1 MKTVIAT
8 TGLFVWLLFEL
19 KEFFSNGGFQNVL
32 AFNLLKILGLSI
44 VLGVIFLLVVL
55 MDSLKKILRVAEDRD
70 KLKLP
75 EIPEI
80 PALSMTRIISSSSR
94 RSRSRRTSC
103 SSRKSY

>member
-55 MDSLKKILRVAEDRD
+55 MDSLKKILRVTEDRD
-70 KLKLP
+70 KLKL
-75 EIPEI
+75 PEI

>member
-1 MKTVIAT
+1 MKTVVAT
-8 TGLFVWLLFEL
+8 TGLFVWFLFEL

-32 AFNLLKILGLSI
+32 AFNLLKIVGLSM

-55 MDSLKKILRVAEDRD
+55 MDSLKKIIRVTEDRD
-70 KLKLP
+70 KLKIA
-75 EIPEI
+75 EF
-80 PALSMTRIISSSSR
+80 PALNMTRIISSGSR